1 MSEPPTRARSRL
13 LADIGGTNARLAWQ
27 SQPGAPI
34 EAITVLPVAGFARLQ
49 DALRHYLDTIA
60 PGPVGEAA
68 IAIASP
74 VLGDAVRMTNH
85 DWAFSQRALT
95 DELCLRRLRVLNDF
109 TALALALPVLPTEH
123 RRQVGGRQAQGDA
136 AIGLLGAGTGLGVS
150 GLVPDGR
157 GGWVPLQGEGG
168 HVTLP
173 AQDAR
178 ERTVVEGL
186 VRRYGHASAE
196 RVCSGDGLL
205 DTFDVLCA
213 AEGTAA
219 HGIDSPAAVVQA
231 ALVHAQP
238 QAVAALEVFC
248 AFLGTVAGNLALTLG
263 ARGGVYI
270 GGGIVPRLGTA
281 LDASPFRARFEGKGR
296 YADYLRPIPVWV
308 ITAPESPAL
317 LGAARSLDGLD

>member
-1 MSEPPTRARSRL
+1 MSAPPSRATSRL
-13 LADIGGTNARLAWQ
+13 LADIGGTNARFAWQ
-27 SQPGAPI
+27 AAPGAPLD
-34 EAITVLPVAGFARLQ
+34 AVTVLPVDDFAQLQ

-60 PGPVGEAA
+60 PGPVASAA

-74 VLGDAVRMTNH
+74 VVGDAVRMTNH
-85 DWAFSQRALT
+85 RWAFSQR
-95 DELCLRRLRVLNDF
+95 ELQASLGLQHLRVLNDF
-109 TALALALPVLPTEH
+109 TALALALPVLPADH
-123 RRQVGGRQAQGDA
+123 RRQVGGLAGDAAA

-157 GGWVPLQGEGG
+157 GGWIPLQGEGG

-178 ERTVVEGL
+178 ERLVVDGL
-186 VRRYGHASAE
+186 ARRYGHASGE

-205 DTFDVLCA
+205 DTFRVLCE
-213 AEGTAA
+213 AEGVAT
-219 HGIDSPAAVVQA
+219 HGIETPAAVVEA
-231 ALVHAQP
+231 ALDRAQP
-238 QAVAALEVFC
+238 QAVAALDVFC

-263 ARGGVYI
+263 ARGGVYV

-281 LDASPFRARFEGKGR
+281 FDASPFRARFEGKGR

-308 ITAPESPAL
+308 ITAPDSPAL
-317 LGAARSLDGLD
+317 LGAARSLDSLD